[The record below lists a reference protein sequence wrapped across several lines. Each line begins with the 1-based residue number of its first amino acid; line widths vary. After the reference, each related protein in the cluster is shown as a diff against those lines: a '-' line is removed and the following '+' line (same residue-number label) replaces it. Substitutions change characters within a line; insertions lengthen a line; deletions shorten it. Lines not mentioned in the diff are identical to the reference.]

1 MKLKLKLS
9 QSNRFSN
16 LLTLAFL
23 AFSMLLISS
32 CSDDDEDGM
41 DNEIPESNIVEL
53 AEGTTDLNT
62 LFTALSEF
70 PDLVAAL
77 SDETA
82 SYTVFAPTNQ
92 AFATLLDVLG
102 YDDLN
107 DVPSDLL
114 KEVLQYHVIGGSALR
129 STDLSDG
136 QTANTLLDGETVT
149 VSINGTNV
157 MINMSNVITPNV
169 EANNGIVHVI
179 DAVLAPSFLVTE
191 DIVQIASAALD
202 LNILVSALSKFDD
215 LVASLSDNTG
225 TFTVFAP
232 TDQAFASLLG
242 VVGQVELDDIPEDV
256 LKRILQ
262 YHVVSGTAAK
272 SSDLTD
278 GQSIPTLLADESVT
292 VTISGSNV
300 QIDDANVTSPN
311 IEAVNGIIH
320 VVDAVLVPSLEAS
333 IVNTVVEPAYFN
345 KDFTILTEAVVT
357 AGLLGTLID
366 SQSQLTVFAPTNDAF
381 AAADIMSLDGLTAD
395 DLIPILQYHVLGS
408 EVKKDDLPA
417 TGSAVSTLNGDFFL
431 SINNDGVFIN
441 GLTEVVATDI
451 DVDNGVVH
459 VIDRTLLPA
468 SKNVVEIAV
477 GLSEAT
483 EGAEFTQLV
492 GALTYVSE
500 NGGTNLVSL
509 LSSTDEDGTSA
520 PFTIFAPTDSAFFR
534 LYEAANVTDLN
545 GLATALGVA
554 TVEAVLTY
562 HVIGDARVF
571 SADLPNLSSTTV
583 NTLGGSITLDLSS
596 LTITDTDAALEVGT
610 SDATITSTDV
620 LGTNGVIHVI
630 DEVILP

>member
-1 MKLKLKLS
+1 
-9 QSNRFSN
+9 
-16 LLTLAFL
+16 
-23 AFSMLLISS
+23 
-32 CSDDDEDGM
+32 
-41 DNEIPESNIVEL
+41 
-53 AEGTTDLNT
+53 
-62 LFTALSEF
+62 
-70 PDLVAAL
+70 
-77 SDETA
+77 
-82 SYTVFAPTNQ
+82 
-92 AFATLLDVLG
+92 
-102 YDDLN
+102 
-107 DVPSDLL
+107 
-114 KEVLQYHVIGGSALR
+114 
-129 STDLSDG
+129 
-136 QTANTLLDGETVT
+136 
-149 VSINGTNV
+149 
-157 MINMSNVITPNV
+157 
-169 EANNGIVHVI
+169 
-179 DAVLAPSFLVTE
+179 
-191 DIVQIASAALD
+191 
-202 LNILVSALSKFDD
+202 
-215 LVASLSDNTG
+215 
-225 TFTVFAP
+225 
-232 TDQAFASLLG
+232 
-242 VVGQVELDDIPEDV
+242 
-256 LKRILQ
+256 
-262 YHVVSGTAAK
+262 
-272 SSDLTD
+272 
-278 GQSIPTLLADESVT
+278 
-292 VTISGSNV
+292 
-300 QIDDANVTSPN
+300 
-311 IEAVNGIIH
+311 
-320 VVDAVLVPSLEAS
+320 
-333 IVNTVVEPAYFN
+333 
-345 KDFTILTEAVVT
+345 
-357 AGLLGTLID
+357 
-366 SQSQLTVFAPTNDAF
+366 
-381 AAADIMSLDGLTAD
+381 MSLDGLTAD

-534 LYEAANVTDLN
+534 LYEAATVTDLN

-596 LTITDTDAALEVGT
+596 RTITDTDAAVEVGAA
-610 SDATITSTDV
+610 DATIASTGV
-620 LGTNGVIHVI
+620 LGRYVVIHVI